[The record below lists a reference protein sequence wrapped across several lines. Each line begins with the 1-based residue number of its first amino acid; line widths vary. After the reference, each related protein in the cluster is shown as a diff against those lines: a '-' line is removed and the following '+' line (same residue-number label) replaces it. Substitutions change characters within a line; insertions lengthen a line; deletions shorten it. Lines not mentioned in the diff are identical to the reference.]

1 MSDIPD
7 EPGHDKEELC
17 YLSLAGDIV
26 RDEASSVSDTGPA
39 PEFLT
44 ARSVRLADGTVA
56 RQLQTDGRARQAGY
70 LRLDNEILAGLR
82 LAKTATADAYPPE
95 VSRLIGYEPTSVA
108 PFALLEPCRG
118 DAIAV
123 AGRRMLSDE
132 QRRFQASLLAGL
144 CWLAAAGIV
153 HRALGPSTV
162 RWDGQRAQITDFSRA
177 TVIGAPRQA
186 IGEPPWAAPEQRRGQ
201 VAGLASDRDD
211 VWAAGQLIYYVRT
224 GRESADPS
232 QLSEGSE
239 LEALLAGVFGPARAR
254 PSARQLLQDRL
265 GEVSPV
271 PDRPDVDSLLTQG
284 RKRFM
289 SLRARKHPGTSTND
303 GSAAPR
309 QVGQENAPADRDNGP
324 ADGSRGPTAQTTSDK
339 PSARRLS
346 RLIGGSTAVLTL
358 IVLLIR

>member
-17 YLSLAGDIV
+17 YLSPAGDIV

-177 TVIGAPRQA
+177 TVIGAPRAARPGRRPGERPRRCLGRRAAHLLRTHGPGVCRPQPAIRRVRAGSLAGRSLRAGQGPAQCQA
-186 IGEPPWAAPEQRRGQ
+186 IASGPARRGQ
-201 VAGLASDRDD
+201 
-211 VWAAGQLIYYVRT
+211 
-224 GRESADPS
+224 PS
-232 QLSEGSE
+232 
-239 LEALLAGVFGPARAR
+239 AR
-254 PSARQLLQDRL
+254 PS
-265 GEVSPV
+265 
-271 PDRPDVDSLLTQG
+271 
-284 RKRFM
+284 
-289 SLRARKHPGTSTND
+289 
-303 GSAAPR
+303 
-309 QVGQENAPADRDNGP
+309 
-324 ADGSRGPTAQTTSDK
+324 
-339 PSARRLS
+339 RR
-346 RLIGGSTAVLTL
+346 
-358 IVLLIR
+358 